1 MTKMEVD
8 SMYKDNLS
16 EWIYDQHKLVTY
28 HYLSVT
34 LGVHINM
41 AKQMLYEFYTEEK
54 KKQKKGKEQKLGA
67 MFLLSGTEARTGD
80 SDELLKFTTT
90 LCSDEKL
97 EEQKSKLKSLYSVHI
112 YSLQSLLPE
121 DDCLSKLKD
130 ASVEATFLKD
140 DEGRCGVDFG
150 PYKLLKPMEDKKSRP
165 APVIPVTEKPD
176 DTKSKSRDTV
186 KDKDKK
192 PQVVSPAKP
201 EETDVNGN
209 SQKSRESGNQSTKKA
224 STATTQ
230 GQGSKKKPAAVQST
244 TALKNMFAAA
254 ASKPRTQRKVKS
266 PSPVN
271 VESSDEDSRDAEVEI
286 QETPKA
292 AAKSNRKSTTK
303 VEPKRSVKKPTKAK
317 VEPSRKRRRIQV
329 FSSSSEDEGNAS
341 DKMDSDPN
349 DDDHLPESPIPHKR
363 RPIES
368 DSEDDFTDKSN
379 SKIKAESPET
389 PCPPGKKRVRKT
401 VSKTY
406 MDENGY
412 MLTMKEKVLVTESE
426 SDEEKAEKPVVS
438 PKKPDHEIK
447 IESPGNSKA
456 RQVSPS
462 PKKKVRSKVEA
473 GLKKN
478 DSQKMKQASLTSFF
492 QKKS

>member
-16 EWIYDQHKLVTY
+16 EWIYDEHKLITY

-54 KKQKKGKEQKLGA
+54 KKQKKGKGRKLEA

-80 SDELLKFTTT
+80 SDELLKCTTT

-97 EEQKSKLKSLYSVHI
+97 EEQKSKLKSLYSVHV

-150 PYKLLKPMEDKKSRP
+150 PYKLLKAMDVKKSKP
-165 APVIPVTEKPD
+165 APVIPATEKPD
-176 DTKSKSRDTV
+176 DTKSKSRDTAT
-186 KDKDKK
+186 DKK
-192 PQVVSPAKP
+192 PKVISPAKP
-201 EETDVNGN
+201 EKTDMNGVD
-209 SQKSRESGNQSTKKA
+209 SQKSQNGGQSTNSKKA
-224 STATTQ
+224 PTPTPQ
-230 GQGSKKKPAAVQST
+230 GHGSKKKPAAAQNT

-254 ASKPRTQRKVKS
+254 ASKPRAQKKAKS
-266 PSPVN
+266 PSPVRL
-271 VESSDEDSRDAEVEI
+271 ESSDENSRDGEDDMP
-286 QETPKA
+286 ETPKA
-292 AAKSNRKSTTK
+292 AANKTNKKSPK
-303 VEPKRSVKKPTKAK
+303 VEAKKSAKKPAKAK
-317 VEPSRKRRRIQV
+317 PEPSRKRRRIQEV
-329 FSSSSEDEGNAS
+329 FSSSSDDEGNAS
-341 DKMDSDPN
+341 DKMDSFPEDE
-349 DDDHLPESPIPHKR
+349 DHLPESPIPHKR
-363 RPIES
+363 LLIDS
-368 DSEDDFTDKSN
+368 DSEDDFEKPN
-379 SKIKAESPET
+379 SKIKTESPET
-389 PCPPGKKRVRKT
+389 PCLPGKKRVRKT

-412 MLTMKEKVLVTESE
+412 MLTMKEQVLVSESE
-426 SDEEKAEKPVVS
+426 SDEDKKPVVS
-438 PKKPDHEIK
+438 PDKDKPDQEIK
-447 IESPGNSKA
+447 LESRDNSKA
-456 RQVSPS
+456 RQLSPS
-462 PKKKVRSKVEA
+462 PKKKLKSKVEA
-473 GLKKN
+473 SSKKS
-478 DSQKMKQASLTSFF
+478 DSQKMKQSSLTSFF